1 MKNQLE
7 RIEDYANSL
16 ERVVLNDEEQML
28 LLLIGGAADV
38 ITVENNCSCK
48 NASGLGCTA
57 AGSFISLWPM
67 RY

>member
-28 LLLIGGAADV
+28 LTVYNGLNTNYKKILIEEAKLLFELQG
-38 ITVENNCSCK
+38 K
-48 NASGLGCTA
+48 
-57 AGSFISLWPM
+57 
-67 RY
+67 

>member
-28 LLLIGGAADV
+28 LLIGGVADV
-38 ITVENNCSCK
+38 ITVENNCSCF
-48 NASGLGCTA
+48 
-57 AGSFISLWPM
+57 FIFPHSKHP
-67 RY
+67 